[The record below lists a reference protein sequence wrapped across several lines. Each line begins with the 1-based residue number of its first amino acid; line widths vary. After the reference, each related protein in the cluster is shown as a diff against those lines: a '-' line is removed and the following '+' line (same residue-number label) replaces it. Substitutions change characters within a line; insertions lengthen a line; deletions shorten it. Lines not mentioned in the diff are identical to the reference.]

1 MAFGM
6 ENQKAPSSEATFE
19 KAFALLQEIV
29 KKMESGTLPME
40 EALKCFEEGVKQTRF
55 CQESLTAAELKVQ
68 QLLKITADGKIE
80 TKKFEE

>member
-1 MAFGM
+1 M
-6 ENQKAPSSEATFE
+6 ENQKNATPDPSFE
-19 KAFALLQEIV
+19 KSFATLQELV

-55 CQESLTAAELKVQ
+55 CQESLTAAEQKVQ
-68 QLLKITADGKIE
+68 QLLKITTDGKIE